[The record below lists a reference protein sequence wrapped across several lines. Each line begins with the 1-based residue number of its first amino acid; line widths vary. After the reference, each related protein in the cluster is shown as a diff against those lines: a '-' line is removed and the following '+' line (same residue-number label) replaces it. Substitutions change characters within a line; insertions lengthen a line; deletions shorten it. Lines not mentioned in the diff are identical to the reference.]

1 MRRTTPLRALAA
13 TATLSALVLAG
24 CGGDDPEVEDPT
36 TSEAPTDAEA
46 TSAPTDDTAATTDTA
61 QDTGAPADDTT
72 ATTEA
77 AGPVT
82 STDGAF
88 ELTLP
93 EGWLDVTSQVEQEV
107 ELAVR
112 DDEMTDDFFTN
123 LVVASEEPIDDL
135 EQSIEVAAAQVAG
148 SDGEFEMLDPIEV
161 DGQEALGFLLTR
173 TTSGVPV
180 AQTQW
185 WVEHG
190 DRLYVATFSAAQSQQ
205 EATQPLMEEL
215 LDSWSWTD

>member
-1 MRRTTPLRALAA
+1 MRRTTPLRALAV

-24 CGGDDPEVEDPT
+24 CGGDDPVVEDPT
-36 TSEAPTDAEA
+36 TADDTSGTSTPPDTETTTDAAEE
-46 TSAPTDDTAATTDTA
+46 TSAPDDSEATT
-61 QDTGAPADDTT
+61 GP
-72 ATTEA
+72 

-82 STDGAF
+82 SADGAF

-93 EGWLDVTSQVEQEV
+93 ESWVDVSAQVEQQVEV
-107 ELAVR
+107 AVR

-123 LVVASEEPIDDL
+123 LVVASEEPISDL
-135 EQSIEVAAAQVAG
+135 EESIEVAAAQVAG
-148 SDGEFEMLDPIEV
+148 SDGEFEMLDPIEI
-161 DGQEALGFLLTR
+161 DGEEALGFVLTR

-190 DRLYVATFSAAQSQQ
+190 DRLYVATFSTAQSQQ
-205 EATQPLMEEL
+205 EASQPLMEEL
-215 LDSWSWTD
+215 LSSWSWAD